1 MRKLKKLFSFTNGFK
16 YYKMKVHDAKSVSR
30 QEEAMNQARTLRL
43 FYPILIFLF
52 SVFLALCFCLSLVHA
67 STDVTADTWFLDD
80 IQAKDAWVA
89 LSEQQLD
96 VSIPVI
102 VAVIDTGCDYD
113 HPLIKHAL
121 WHNSAE
127 INGVPG
133 VDDDGNGYV
142 DDFYGI
148 DTYHHNSDPLDDSVS
163 TIKGHG
169 THVAG
174 CILQTAGATESSNP
188 FGIQLMILKAGD
200 AYGNFHAA
208 DVAEALRY
216 AADNGA
222 SVINLSIS
230 ALTYPSILEEALEYA
245 AGSAILVASSGNQG
259 LPTCD
264 SKYTSCGNY
273 YPAAYPY
280 ITGVMSY
287 GKQHQLSSFSNWDF
301 QSGSEPKYEIAAPGE
316 SILSCT
322 YNGANK
328 IMNGTSMSSGIVSG
342 CAALLAAK
350 YQSLGLYSP
359 KNLTAHLMS
368 CGENDIMFTDLYG
381 KNHRFRR
388 INLHKLLTT
397 EPQPN
402 LVLGNYSIKKDDT
415 NAYSLNYKVTN
426 RGCLAKNINITISSD
441 TLNID
446 SNCGIQELET
456 FPGLSSYNGT
466 CFFSMEEGLDP
477 ALPQQIQIEISYQN
491 GANHSDTQIFS
502 CQKEFLVTAEHDPS
516 HTEKVI
522 PLLGITVSASHL
534 LTMKAGSSLQLAV
547 SYIPANTTDDR
558 SLIFHS
564 SNPQIAEIDH
574 NGTIHAKKSG
584 TATIT
589 VTSSKQ
595 HIRQVSILVYN
606 EATDLVPETPS
617 KPPALSQE
625 NNSAQIKKGG
635 TYAIEGFKYK
645 VTNAATN
652 GTGTVTLMKTTQKK
666 ASLYSLSVKNTVKIK
681 NARFQITA
689 IDKKAFKNCKN
700 LETVRIADTVKTL
713 GSECFSGCTSLKR
726 LTIGTNIS
734 KISDRAF
741 YNCRKLQKITIK
753 SKKLKSIAKNAF
765 RNIHPKVKVYA
776 TKRLVKLIT
785 RR

>member
-1 MRKLKKLFSFTNGFK
+1 
-16 YYKMKVHDAKSVSR
+16 
-30 QEEAMNQARTLRL
+30 MNQTKILRL
-43 FYPILIFLF
+43 FYPILILLF
-52 SVFLALCFCLSLVHA
+52 SVFISLYFCPSFAHA
-67 STDVTADTWFLDD
+67 STNTITDTWFLDD
-80 IQAKDAWVA
+80 IHAKDAWKVLA
-89 LSEQQLD
+89 EEQLD
-96 VSIPVI
+96 VSAPII
-102 VAVIDTGCDYD
+102 VAVIDTGCDYT

-121 WHNSAE
+121 WQNFAE
-127 INGVPG
+127 INGIPG
-133 VDDDGNGYV
+133 VDDDGNGYA

-148 DTYHHNSDPLDDSVS
+148 DTYHHDSNPLDDSVS

-174 CILQTAGATESSNP
+174 CILQTAGVTESSNP
-188 FGIQLMILKAGD
+188 FHIQLMVLKAGD
-200 AYGNFHAA
+200 AYGNFQAA

-216 AADNGA
+216 ATDNGA

-230 ALTYPSILEEALEYA
+230 SLTYPSILEEALKYA
-245 AGSAILVASSGNQG
+245 SESAILVASSGNRG
-259 LPTCD
+259 LPTSD

-280 ITGVMSY
+280 VTGVMSY
-287 GKQHQLSSFSNWDF
+287 GKEHELSSFSNWDF
-301 QSGSEPKYEIAAPGE
+301 QSDSEPKYEIAAPGE
-316 SILSCT
+316 NILSCT
-322 YNGANK
+322 YNGTTK
-328 IMNGTSMSSGIVSG
+328 TMNGTSMSSGIVSG

-350 YQSLGLYSP
+350 YHSQDLYSP
-359 KNLTAHLMS
+359 KDLTAHLMTS
-368 CGENDIMFTDLYG
+368 GENDIMFTDLYG
-381 KNHRFRR
+381 KNHTFRR

-397 EPQPN
+397 EPQPT
-402 LVLGNYSIKKDDT
+402 LILRNYSLEKDNT
-415 NAYSLNYKVTN
+415 NAYRLSYKVTN
-426 RGCLAKNINITISSD
+426 QGCLAKNVSITICSD

-446 SNCGIQELET
+446 SNSGKQAIEVL
-456 FPGLSSYNGT
+456 PARSSYNGI
-466 CFFSMEEGLDP
+466 CSFSIPEGLDTTS
-477 ALPQQIQIEISYQN
+477 PQQLQIQISYEN

-502 CQKEFLVTAEHDPS
+502 CQKTLLATLDHNPS
-516 HTEKVI
+516 YTEKVI
-522 PLLGITVSASHL
+522 PLLGITVSASKL
-534 LTMKAGSSLQLAV
+534 LTMKVGTSSQLAV

-564 SNPQIAEIDH
+564 SNPQIAEVDDT
-574 NGTIHAKKSG
+574 GTIHAKKSG

-595 HIRQVSILVYN
+595 HTRQVSILVYN
-606 EATDLVPETPS
+606 ETTSLIPETSP
-617 KPPALSQE
+617 KPPAPTQE
-625 NNSAQIKKGG
+625 NTSTRIKKGS
-635 TYAIEGFKYK
+635 TYVIGGFKYK
-645 VTNAATN
+645 ITNAATN

-700 LETVRIADTVKTL
+700 LKTVNLANTVQTI
-713 GSECFSGCTSLKR
+713 GAECFSGCTSLKS
-726 LTIGTNIS
+726 LTIGTKIS
-734 KISDRAF
+734 KISSRAF

-753 SKKLKSIAKNAF
+753 SKKLKSIGKNAF